1 MTQDLFTTAP
11 LPVAPL
17 GDEERIA
24 CLRLIRSEQVGPA
37 TFRQLINHYGGAA
50 RALEALP
57 DLSRRGG
64 RRRPLRIAPRQA
76 AEEELSAAAAIG
88 ARPLFTIEPGY
99 PAHLAWL
106 SLPPPM
112 VYVKGRLDLFE
123 KRAIALVGSRRCSAA
138 GQAMARQ
145 LAARLSEAGIVVVSG
160 LARGIDGAAHQ
171 AAIGA
176 TGGTVAVLA
185 GGLDH
190 IYPPEHAELHH
201 QIGEVGCLVS
211 EQPPGFT
218 PRGQDFPR
226 RNRIISGLSDG
237 VVVIE
242 AAERSGSLITARMAA
257 DQGRDVFAVPGH
269 PLDPRAV
276 GTNGLLKEGA
286 ILVTGVD
293 DVLRELSPEHATL
306 PRGPELAEDGALPAA
321 APSPPPPADLSETER
336 ERITQALG
344 TSPVSLD
351 ELVRTTGLQVRNVQ
365 ISLLELALAG
375 RLIHHGH
382 NLVSLNPATEP
393 G

>member
-1 MTQDLFTTAP
+1 MTQDPFTTAP

-37 TFRQLINHYGGAA
+37 TFRQLINHYGGAS

-57 DLSRRGG
+57 HLSRRGG
-64 RRRPLRIAPRQA
+64 RRRPLRIASRRT

-112 VYVKGRLDLFE
+112 VYVKGRTDLFE

-145 LAARLSEAGIVVVSG
+145 LASRLSEAGVVVISG
-160 LARGIDGAAHQ
+160 LARGIDGSAHQ
-171 AAIGA
+171 AAIGG

-190 IYPPEHAELHH
+190 VYPPEHAELHH

-269 PLDPRAV
+269 PLDPRAT

-293 DVLRELSPEHATL
+293 DVLRELSPEHTMSS
-306 PRGPELAEDGALPAA
+306 PRGPELAEDA
-321 APSPPPPADLSETER
+321 APHARMPPPPADLSEAER
-336 ERITQALG
+336 ELVTQALG

-382 NLVSLNPATEP
+382 NLVSLNPAIELS
-393 G
+393 